1 MFSLT
6 KESRAF
12 LQSNSITIDNGFVNE
27 GLIDYHFDDTPKH
40 EFFHY
45 YQLEKLYFQ
54 AIRRNVENRVITL
67 KVDINRN
74 NVDMFYEA
82 VQWIKSQETKVKLQ
96 LKVRVDFYE
105 LNDVEKLS
113 GFLNSNNVLEIDVYR
128 NFWKIILDDSLWQ
141 SIKVLSGEIYSDF
154 DKFKKL

>member
-1 MFSLT
+1 
-6 KESRAF
+6 
-12 LQSNSITIDNGFVNE
+12 
-27 GLIDYHFDDTPKH
+27 
-40 EFFHY
+40 
-45 YQLEKLYFQ
+45 
-54 AIRRNVENRVITL
+54 
-67 KVDINRN
+67 VDINRN

-105 LNDVEKLS
+105 LNDIKKLS

-128 NFWKIILDDSLWQ
+128 NFRKIILDDSLWQ

-154 DKFKKL
+154 NKFKKL